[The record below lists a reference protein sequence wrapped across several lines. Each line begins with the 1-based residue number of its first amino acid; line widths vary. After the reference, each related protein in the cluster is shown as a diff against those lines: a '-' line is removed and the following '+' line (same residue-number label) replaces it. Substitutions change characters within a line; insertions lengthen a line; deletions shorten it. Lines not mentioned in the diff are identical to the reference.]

1 MPQGSVLGPT
11 LFLLYINDITDIV
24 AGLDVKLK
32 LFADDAK
39 LYSAFSID
47 SSVDL
52 EVTCM
57 NLSIWAEL
65 WQLRIS
71 SEKCCV
77 HRITNKLFYA
87 DNVHCSYAL
96 DSTQLKWSNETRD
109 LGVII
114 DSKLNFN
121 KHANVIVHKAHA
133 RARASAQGGR
143 GGHGPPVKIRAS
155 R

>member
-1 MPQGSVLGPT
+1 MPRGSVLGPT

-52 EVTCM
+52 EVACM

-65 WQLRIS
+65 WQLGIA

-77 HRITNKLFYA
+77 HRITNKSFCA
-87 DNVHCSYAL
+87 DDVHCSYVL

-114 DSKLNFN
+114 DYKLNFN
-121 KHANVIVHKAHA
+121 EHVNVIVHKAHA
-133 RARASAQGGR
+133 RAHRILRSFTLKKL
-143 GGHGPPVKIRAS
+143 HYS
-155 R
+155 Y